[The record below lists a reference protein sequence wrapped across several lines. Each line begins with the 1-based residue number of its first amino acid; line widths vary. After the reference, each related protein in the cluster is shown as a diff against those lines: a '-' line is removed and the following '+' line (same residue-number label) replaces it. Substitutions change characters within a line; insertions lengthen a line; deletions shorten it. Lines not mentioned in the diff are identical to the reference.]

1 MVRRLSI
8 LAMLVMLIVSLQA
21 QSNSLSQT
29 LEALLKADAISL
41 SYGEDQVQL
50 SQKPVLIQ
58 FYQQRDFQPAWNS
71 DDRSKEFI
79 SQLLHAIDLAA
90 QDGLD
95 SELPAYH
102 KTHIQQLAYSLT
114 TEEHALRDLLLSD
127 AFFSLAQH
135 LHHGVAF
142 QTEADTLYR
151 MIQPIALDLPKLLNS
166 ALQAGQITSSL
177 AELAP
182 NHARYLNLKKQLA
195 HYQALSQQGG
205 WDSNPESYL
214 TPETIRQRLSIT
226 GELQHA
232 IEAHLT
238 SANTAATTDE
248 FGWNWQQ
255 PTAKPKPQDDQLLVA
270 IKEFQTRQNITVDGI
285 VGPQTRAR
293 LAESVQT
300 IINRIRLNLERWR
313 WFNPIEQ
320 TNYVMVNIPDFSIQY
335 RPDGQPLSMH
345 AIVGKKRRP
354 TPMMQAQMKYIVLNP
369 YWRIPKTILAEDI
382 LPKLQQDTGYLANK
396 QIRLFSSSDQAE
408 KHPLDAAQID
418 WSQVTP
424 KGMLRYIFRQ
434 DAGAANPLGS
444 IKFMFPNSEDI
455 YIHDTSARY
464 LFKNKAFLVSS
475 GCIRAE
481 KPIQLAYE
489 ILTRE
494 QPEITYDS
502 LQKQVQ
508 SGQRKVIWLK
518 DKIPV
523 YLTYQTAW
531 ADENGILYQ
540 RKDVYQHDQNLLN
553 FMKTNLKMHQ
563 N

>member
-1 MVRRLSI
+1 MIRRLGV
-8 LAMLVMLIVSLQA
+8 LAMVVMLIVSVQA

-29 LEALLKADAISL
+29 LEALLKADAIPL

-50 SQKPVLIQ
+50 SQKPLLIQ

-71 DDRSKEFI
+71 TDRSKEFL

-95 SELPAYH
+95 PELPAYH
-102 KTHIQQLAYSLT
+102 KTHIQRLAYSLT
-114 TEEHALRDLLLSD
+114 IQEHALRDLLLSD
-127 AFFSLAQH
+127 AFLSLAQH

-142 QTEADTLYR
+142 QTEADILHR
-151 MIQPIALDLPKLLNS
+151 MTKPTRLNLPKLLNS
-166 ALQAGQITSSL
+166 ALQTGQISSAL
-177 AELAP
+177 AKLAP
-182 NHARYLNLKKQLA
+182 SHSRYLNLKKQLE
-195 HYQALSQQGG
+195 HYQNIAQQGG

-214 TPETIRQRLSIT
+214 KPENVRQRLSIT
-226 GELQHA
+226 GELQYA
-232 IEAHLT
+232 IEAHLN
-238 SANTAATTDE
+238 SRNTPAITDE
-248 FGWNWQQ
+248 FGWNWQH
-255 PTAKPKPQDDQLLVA
+255 PMPKPKPQDDQLLAA

-285 VGPQTRAR
+285 VGPQTRMR

-300 IINRIRLNLERWR
+300 VINRIRLNLERWR

-382 LPKLQQDTGYLANK
+382 LPKLQQDNSYLNNN
-396 QIRLFSSSDQAE
+396 QIRLFNSKDQAE
-408 KHPLDAAQID
+408 RLPLEATQVD

-424 KGMLRYIFRQ
+424 NGMLRYIFRQ
-434 DAGAANPLGS
+434 DAGVSNPLGS
-444 IKFMFPNSEDI
+444 IKFIFPNSEDI

-489 ILTRE
+489 ILVRE
-494 QPEITYDS
+494 QPEITYDA
-502 LQKQVQ
+502 LQQQIQ

-518 DKIPV
+518 EKIPM

-531 ADENGILYQ
+531 SNDNGILYQ

-553 FMKTNLKMHQ
+553 FMKTNLKMHL